1 MDDGLEVK
9 LAYLFN
15 QLAELGEKPFLFIF
29 DDFEWNLEPREGRYI
44 LKSEI
49 VPILSALISTI
60 RETGTEHR
68 IIITCRYRFDS
79 ELLDFFYEQGLE
91 PLRKAELTKKLSR
104 LEHFNSQ
111 EISKDLRE
119 RALALADGNPRLLE
133 FLNDEVLGKQNAG
146 TKLTELEQSPELWKD
161 KIIWEELYQ
170 FIDEPLQQILSHC
183 LVYEIPVPMI
193 GLDVVCESLP
203 DYKHQLQ
210 RGLDLGLIEISS
222 EPKKEDQVYRISQIL
237 PHVISSIRLPKE
249 QEVYCLHGKASK
261 YLYQLWGKQDNESK
275 EKWQEMFRLLF
286 ADKDNPNRF
295 RQGFHWMIA
304 VQHNAIADQ
313 LYESVLRKVAT
324 DLVEY
329 DLFTTLENYLKQG
342 EWKSADE
349 ETALIFYLIMV
360 KEKYKDWNDLCKK
373 ISYEIIKKIDILWLE
388 NSGGKFGISIQ
399 AKIFQSLKREVKDKG
414 IEDLRE
420 KFGRRI
426 GWLTVC
432 WLTWSQLWADSQ
444 DEFYQRKRKYEYSY
458 GSLPIISSLPM
469 TQLPENISPVIP
481 ALVYTRSGKWNNFGQ
496 PGYGSLMA
504 VEWQMNQEWWSLLS
518 RKDL

>member
-1 MDDGLEVK
+1 LT
-9 LAYLFN
+9 LA
-15 QLAELGEKPFLFIF
+15 A
-29 DDFEWNLEPREGRYI
+29 
-44 LKSEI
+44 
-49 VPILSALISTI
+49 
-60 RETGTEHR
+60 
-68 IIITCRYRFDS
+68 
-79 ELLDFFYEQGLE
+79 
-91 PLRKAELTKKLSR
+91 
-104 LEHFNSQ
+104 
-111 EISKDLRE
+111 
-119 RALALADGNPRLLE
+119 GNPRLLE
-133 FLNDEVLGKQNAG
+133 FLNDEVLGKQDVASN
-146 TKLTELEQSPELWKD
+146 LTELEQRPEQWKD
-161 KIIWEELYQ
+161 KIIREELYQ
-170 FIDEPLQQILSHC
+170 LIDEPLQQILSNC
-183 LVYEIPVPMI
+183 LAYEIPAPMEA
-193 GLDVVCESLP
+193 LEVVCESLP
-203 DYKHQLQ
+203 DYKHQIQ
-210 RGLDLGLIEISS
+210 KCLDLGLIEVSS
-222 EPKKEDQVYRISQIL
+222 EPQEEDRVYRVSRIL
-237 PHVISSIRLPKE
+237 PCIILNIRLLQAAK
-249 QEVYCLHGKASK
+249 VYPLYGKAHDK
-261 YLYQLWGKQDNESK
+261 LNQLWGHQENQNE
-275 EKWQEMFRLLF
+275 EQWLEIFRLLL
-286 ADKDNPNRF
+286 ANKENPERF
-295 RQGFHWMIA
+295 RQGFSKMLA
-304 VQHNAIADQ
+304 VQYNTKAKADQ

-360 KEKYKDWNDLCKK
+360 KEKYEDWNDLCKN
-373 ISYEIIKKIDILWLE
+373 ISYEIIKKIDLLWLE

-426 GWLTVC
+426 GWFTFR

-444 DEFYQRKRKYEYSY
+444 DEFYQRKREYEYSY

-496 PGYGSLMA
+496 PGYGNQMA